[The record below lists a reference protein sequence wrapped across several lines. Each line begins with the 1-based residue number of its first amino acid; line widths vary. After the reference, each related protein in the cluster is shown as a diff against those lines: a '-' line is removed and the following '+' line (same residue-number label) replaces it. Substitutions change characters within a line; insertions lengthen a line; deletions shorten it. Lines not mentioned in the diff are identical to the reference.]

1 MALTT
6 DDLKNQINM
15 GTDGGDA
22 IDTAVLPK
30 VLAAATKHVENF
42 IGYALD
48 DTEKLPDGAPADL
61 EHAVLM
67 IAAHWYEERETVL
80 VGVSG
85 QEIPFG
91 ASQILGEYREYS
103 YGG

>member
-15 GTDGGDA
+15 GAGGGDA

-30 VLAAATKHVENF
+30 VLEAATKHVEKV
-42 IGYALD
+42 IGYTLD
-48 DTEKLPDGAPADL
+48 DTDKLPDGAPGDL
-61 EHAVLM
+61 EHAILM

-91 ASQILGEYREYS
+91 ASQILGEYREYT
-103 YGG
+103 YG